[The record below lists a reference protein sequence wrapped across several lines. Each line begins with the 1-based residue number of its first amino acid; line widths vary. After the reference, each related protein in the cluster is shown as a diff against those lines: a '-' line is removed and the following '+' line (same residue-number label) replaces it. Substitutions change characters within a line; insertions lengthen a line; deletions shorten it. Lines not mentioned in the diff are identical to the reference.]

1 LEIPGGT
8 NHAYIFSLQKN
19 IDILNMDEKVVTTP
33 KIMLNQKTKWLPE
46 ASGSHLK
53 HSCETFVW
61 KEPQCFV
68 LLAS

>member
-1 LEIPGGT
+1 
-8 NHAYIFSLQKN
+8 
-19 IDILNMDEKVVTTP
+19 MDEKVVTTP
-33 KIMLNQKTKWLPE
+33 NIRLNQKTKWLPE